1 MTDVAVLGTGTMGGP
16 MAANLLAAGHAVR
29 VWNRSPGRTGAL
41 VEAGA
46 VDASSPAEAVAGA
59 DVVLTMLFDLDATRE
74 VATAALGS
82 AGPDAVWLQ
91 TGTVG
96 PVGTAELA
104 ALAAE
109 HGTGFLDAPV
119 LGTRKP
125 AEDGTLVALLSGDPA
140 LRPRVQP
147 VLDAVAARVV
157 WAGDTAGAA
166 SALKLAANSWVLS
179 LTAATA
185 QALVLAQAQG
195 VDPTLF
201 LEAIAGTAT
210 DSAYAQTK
218 GPAMLQGAFAPAF
231 GLDGGLKDLELILAA
246 VRAQGL
252 PDRLLTAVRDCYATA
267 SAGGHGGEDIA
278 AVVTALRG
286 EG

>member
-46 VDASSPAEAVAGA
+46 VDAPSPAAAVAGA

-82 AGPDAVWLQ
+82 AGADAVWLQ

-125 AEDGTLVALLSGDPA
+125 AEDGTLVSP
-140 LRPRVQP
+140 
-147 VLDAVAARVV
+147 
-157 WAGDTAGAA
+157 W
-166 SALKLAANSWVLS
+166 S
-179 LTAATA
+179 AATPRCGRA
-185 QALVLAQAQG
+185 CSPCWRRWPPG
-195 VDPTLF
+195 WSGP
-201 LEAIAGTAT
+201 GTPP
-210 DSAYAQTK
+210 
-218 GPAMLQGAFAPAF
+218 GPP
-231 GLDGGLKDLELILAA
+231 
-246 VRAQGL
+246 R
-252 PDRLLTAVRDCYATA
+252 R
-267 SAGGHGGEDIA
+267 
-278 AVVTALRG
+278 
-286 EG
+286 